1 MWNKD
6 KSVIL
11 SSCITKA
18 VYLVIL
24 VCCVAAPFIVRF
36 YDDYVILPSGGRSL
50 FMPLLITLYCIVP
63 PAVFALINLDLLLWN
78 IRKGKPFIQNNV
90 RYLRRMSAVFIYFS
104 FHRPVGF
111 VIVFAAAFFGLILR
125 VVKNCF
131 EQAVAI
137 REEND
142 FTV

>member
-50 FMPLLITLYCIVP
+50 FLPLLITLYCIVP
-63 PAVFALINLDLLLWN
+63 PAVFALINLTCCCG
-78 IRKGKPFIQNNV
+78 I
-90 RYLRRMSAVFIYFS
+90 SA
-104 FHRPVGF
+104 
-111 VIVFAAAFFGLILR
+111 
-125 VVKNCF
+125 
-131 EQAVAI
+131 
-137 REEND
+137 RENRSYR
-142 FTV
+142 TT